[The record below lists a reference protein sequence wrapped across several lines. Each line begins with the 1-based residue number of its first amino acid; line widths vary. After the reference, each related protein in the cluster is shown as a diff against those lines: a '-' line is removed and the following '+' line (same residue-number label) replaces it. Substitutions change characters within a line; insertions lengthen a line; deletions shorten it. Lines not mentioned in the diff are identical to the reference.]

1 MAYNLGQIDPEQR
14 TGLYVDPGDEEG
26 AAPAPRRM
34 FRIAGA
40 LLVMGL
46 FAGGLCFAYMAG
58 LRHAGGTGEGSDI
71 PLIHADNRP
80 IKVKPDD
87 PGGMHIADRN
97 MLIYGDNRPSVE
109 HLLPPPEQPMPLPA
123 AASPPAP
130 APLASAE
137 QPAAPPATAP
147 PTAAPTAQPAASAG
161 HPPANPPAESS
172 KSTDARQRP
181 GKSGGVRLQLGAV
194 RSEGVARDEWDRIK
208 RANPDLLGHLTAVAV
223 RAELGDKG
231 VYYRIQAG
239 PVADTATA
247 QRLCGEL
254 KQRHLGCIVVR

>member
-14 TGLYVDPGDEEG
+14 TGLYVDPNDEE
-26 AAPAPRRM
+26 APAPPPRRV

-58 LRHAGGTGEGSDI
+58 VRHASGTGESGDI
-71 PLIHADNRP
+71 PLIRANTRP
-80 IKVKPDD
+80 LKVKPDE

-109 HLLPPPEQPMPLPA
+109 HLLPPPEQPMPLPT
-123 AASPPAP
+123 
-130 APLASAE
+130 
-137 QPAAPPATAP
+137 ATAP
-147 PTAAPTAQPAASAG
+147 PSSAPAVPAAQPAPPPAAAQPTAAPIAVAPSAG
-161 HPPANPPAESS
+161 QPSANPPAEPS
-172 KSTDARQRP
+172 KSTDARPRP
-181 GKSGGVRLQLGAV
+181 GKLGGVRLQLGAV

-247 QRLCGEL
+247 QHLCGEL

>member
-14 TGLYVDPGDEEG
+14 TGLYVDPSGEES
-26 AAPAPRRM
+26 PAPSPRRL
-34 FRIAGA
+34 FRIAGV

-46 FAGGLCFAYMAG
+46 FAGGLCFAYLAG
-58 LRHAGGTGEGSDI
+58 VRHAGGNGEGSDI
-71 PLIHADNRP
+71 PLIRADTRP

-97 MLIYGDNRPSVE
+97 MLIYGDNRPAVE
-109 HLLPPPEQPMPLPA
+109 HLLPPPEQPMPLPTA
-123 AASPPAP
+123 
-130 APLASAE
+130 
-137 QPAAPPATAP
+137 AAPPSSAPAAAAARSSPPPVTVP
-147 PTAAPTAQPAASAG
+147 PTTAPTASAPSAG
-161 HPPANPPAESS
+161 QSPANPPAEPS
-172 KSTDARQRP
+172 KSTDVRQRP

-208 RANPDLLGHLTAVAV
+208 RANPDLLGHLTAIPV
-223 RAELGDKG
+223 RAEVGDKG
-231 VYYRIQAG
+231 VYYRIQTG